1 MVLAIAVFFF
11 RNQAGRRVEIG
22 HKGQNRQQN
31 RKDFQEG
38 LMCGRYYVDEETARE
53 IQRVLRY
60 VDERRWRQSMGDVR
74 RIAAKDIHPAEQAPV
89 LAGRGGG
96 VYCGWQRWGFPGFQG
111 RQVIFNARCESA
123 MEKPLF
129 CDSMRHSRV
138 VIPATWFYEWNLR
151 KEKNTFYRK
160 DAPALFM
167 AGCCREYE
175 DGTCFVILTT
185 SANASMEPVHDRM
198 PLILEENEIAPW
210 ILNEERARDIL
221 HKTPCLL
228 ERRSEYEQLSL
239 F

>member
-1 MVLAIAVFFF
+1 MAIRGRIGSRTERIF
-11 RNQAGRRVEIG
+11 RRGLCAEDIMWTRKRHEKSNGCFGMWMKGDGGNRWVMSEESRQRTFIPRSRRLFWREGEAACIADGR
-22 HKGQNRQQN
+22 
-31 RKDFQEG
+31 D
-38 LMCGRYYVDEETARE
+38 
-53 IQRVLRY
+53 
-60 VDERRWRQSMGDVR
+60 
-74 RIAAKDIHPAEQAPV
+74 
-89 LAGRGGG
+89 GGG
-96 VYCGWQRWGFPGFQG
+96 PGFQG

-185 SANASMEPVHDRM
+185 RANASMEPVHDRM

-228 ERRSEYEQLSL
+228 ERKIGRAHV
-239 F
+239 